1 MTKLTVWPPVIR
13 NCKAMLPVP
22 PRVCVASSV
31 NPSPLK
37 VSRSRA
43 GSMLAAIWTTTWSL
57 IKLVSVGGGM
67 STILRSKPGGRNGF
81 EDPGGCCCPPSGGVV
96 VLGWMLTTW
105 APSATGTR
113 LLLSVRLVMICV
125 CAVGGSCVL
134 SRTLLNGPKM
144 PVLSATQSGS
154 SQPATIDGK
163 PGKPVVG
170 LFNPTC
176 GPTTLPG
183 PPLAAPVASESG
195 DIVPTG
201 KVDCGSW
208 PGAKLMKV
216 ALAPTKPPTMLLAPA
231 VTVPLEEDGSMVPR
245 FIAANPPAMTCV
257 AEGLTTDPVADES
270 WIKPRLMPAKPP
282 RKLSEVPVT
291 APDALEEKIPP
302 AVTPTNPPTTLFGP
316 ELPTA
321 PDAVALMIV
330 PGPFLLPSAPM
341 NPPSTLS

>member
-57 IKLVSVGGGM
+57 IKLVSVGGGS

-81 EDPGGCCCPPSGGVV
+81 EDPGVCCCPPSGGLV
-96 VLGWMLTTW
+96 VLVWMLTTW

-125 CAVGGSCVL
+125 WAVGGSCVL

-245 FIAANPPAMTCV
+245 FIAANPP
-257 AEGLTTDPVADES
+257 G
-270 WIKPRLMPAKPP
+270 
-282 RKLSEVPVT
+282 KLSEVPVT

-302 AVTPTNPPTTLFGP
+302 AVTPTNPPTMLFGP
-316 ELPTA
+316 ELLTA
-321 PDAVALMIV
+321 PDALALMIV
-330 PGPFLLPSAPM
+330 PGAFLLPSAPM